1 MGTPDKSQQRPP
13 GKTPDPRSL
22 KLLGGPE
29 KQSRGAWRRGD
40 NFMPC
45 LQALGRG
52 TSQEKVAVQAGCGLP
67 SVLKDWWRPAGP
79 TDCSKHT
86 LLGFY
91 ELHRRWD
98 LNTDPRE

>member
-1 MGTPDKSQQRPP
+1 
-13 GKTPDPRSL
+13 
-22 KLLGGPE
+22 
-29 KQSRGAWRRGD
+29 
-40 NFMPC
+40 MPC

-52 TSQEKVAVQAGCGLP
+52 MSQEKVAVQAGCGLP

-98 LNTDPRE
+98 LNTDPQEKTRFLPEDTHSHPRSAHPPAPRLPCDQDRMGAPMA